1 MNLSRVFLGFLFLVF
16 MTASIAAAQQ
26 QKSAADLLAE
36 GDQYSEKLFDNQKAL
51 QSFQAAL
58 ALAPN
63 DYEILWRLSR
73 TYADIGGHMP
83 FATAAEKQ
91 KQLEVY
97 DRSLEFAKKAI
108 SANANG
114 SMGYVRRAITNGRI
128 ALYRGVWESIDLVKQ
143 VKADCEK
150 SIQLDPNNAAA
161 YYVLARSHAKVCEKP
176 KMVRW
181 PLGLGWANMDT
192 ALYNFEKSIALRPNF
207 AMYRLDCAKAYIE
220 EDEYDKAKLH
230 LRMIPTLPKANEDD
244 EKFKQEAAQLLEK
257 IKDK

>member
-1 MNLSRVFLGFLFLVF
+1 MNLFRVFFGILFAGFIGSSFV
-16 MTASIAAAQQ
+16 AAQQ
-26 QKSAADLLAE
+26 QKTAAELLAD
-36 GDQYSEKLFDNQKAL
+36 GDQYSEKLFDDQKAL

-58 ALAPN
+58 VLAPN

-73 TYADIGGHMP
+73 TYADIGEHMP
-83 FATAAEKQ
+83 HATDTEKQ
-91 KQLEVY
+91 KQLEAY

-108 SANANG
+108 ATNANG

-176 KMVRW
+176 KMIRW

-230 LRMIPTLPKANEDD
+230 LRVIPTLPKANEDD